1 MPKVKLGNISLY
13 YEVHGRGVPLLLIAG
28 LGSDVSSWLCV
39 LKRLSSRFRVIVF
52 DNRGCGRSSAS
63 HKKYSV
69 SKLAEDA
76 IKLLDHLKIERAHVL
91 GHSMGGYI
99 AQELAINHPRRVNK
113 LILVSTAQVSSK
125 KNNVLFNDLYCQLEK
140 EGYSKEW
147 FRRWVFLLFSNK
159 LSKDKSFR
167 DMFINNSMGY
177 PYLQKLEGFKRQI
190 EAIASF
196 DTRKKIGTIKAKT
209 LVIEGEHDILIT
221 PKESKTLAKRI
232 PNSTFKLLNG
242 AAHCMHI
249 ENPKLFT
256 STILRFLSLNE
267 DE

>member
-39 LKRLSSRFRVIVF
+39 LKRLSSRFKVIVF
-52 DNRGCGRSSAS
+52 DNCGCGRSSAS

-69 SKLAEDA
+69 SKFAEDA

-99 AQELAINHPRRVNK
+99 AQELAINYPSRVDK
-113 LILVSTAQVSSK
+113 LILVSTASVSSNR
-125 KNNVLFNDLYCQLEK
+125 NNILFKDIYRRLKE

-167 DMFINNSMGY
+167 DMFINNSMEY
-177 PYLQKLEGFKRQI
+177 PYLQKPEGFKRQI
-190 EAIASF
+190 EAITLF
-196 DTRKKIGTIKAKT
+196 DTRNKIGAIKAKT

-232 PNSTFKLLNG
+232 PNSIFKLLNG

-256 STILRFLSLNE
+256 DMVIEFLNSKE
-267 DE
+267 EQ